1 MNKEEF
7 LLTLRQKLEAQSVA
21 NIDNMIDFYDEMIC
35 DRIEDGMSEE
45 EAISAMEPIDKIV
58 SEAVLDKTIPVLV
71 KEKVE
76 KSRKTAKAKGT
87 QGLWIA
93 LAIIGFPIW
102 FPLAITFGTLLFGI
116 YLIIWILI
124 ICLFILLAS
133 IGAGALG
140 GLILL
145 PYGVIRGAIGWPAI
159 FLGIGSFLF
168 LGGLVVLLWKP
179 ICNCAVAF
187 GKLAKR
193 FVLSIKKLF
202 V

>member
-45 EAISAMEPIDKIV
+45 EAIASMDSIDKIV

-76 KSRKTAKAKGT
+76 KSHKTAKAKGT

-93 LAIIGFPIW
+93 LAIIGFPFW
-102 FPLAITFGTLLFGI
+102 FPLAITFGALLFVV
-116 YLIIWILI
+116 YLLIWIFILV
-124 ICLFILLAS
+124 LFILLATL
-133 IGAGALG
+133 GAGALG
-140 GLILL
+140 GLVLL
-145 PYGVIRGAIGWPAI
+145 PYGVFQGSIGWPGL

-168 LGGLVVLLWKP
+168 LGGLVLLLWKP
-179 ICNCAVAF
+179 ICNCAISF
-187 GKLAKR
+187 GKLAKK